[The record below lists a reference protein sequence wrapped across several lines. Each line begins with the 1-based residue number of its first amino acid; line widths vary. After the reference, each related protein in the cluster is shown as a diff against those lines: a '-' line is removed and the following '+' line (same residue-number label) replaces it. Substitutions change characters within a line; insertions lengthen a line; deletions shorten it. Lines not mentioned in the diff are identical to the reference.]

1 MEPHIPRT
9 TVVMWWLPPLRSD
22 IAASVEYTAVPSDIV
37 PPRLEM
43 MTSYLERAGLTAA
56 SGDLSYLDVGSCYG
70 WFVSEMSKRG
80 FDAKGIE
87 MDKLALELG
96 PLVYGIDVAQV
107 SVGDCI
113 TLLGDQARTADVVSC
128 FSVLHHFV
136 MGRGTSSAPDLM
148 ARLAERTSKVLFLDT
163 GQAHESWFRWTLPE
177 WSPDYIASWILA
189 HSDFTRVE
197 AIGVDEDGS
206 GVFRGKFGRTLFAC
220 TR

>member
-1 MEPHIPRT
+1 
-9 TVVMWWLPPLRSD
+9 
-22 IAASVEYTAVPSDIV
+22 
-37 PPRLEM
+37 
-43 MTSYLERAGLTAA
+43 
-56 SGDLSYLDVGSCYG
+56 
-70 WFVSEMSKRG
+70 
-80 FDAKGIE
+80 

-96 PLVYGIDVAQV
+96 PLIYGIAADQV
-107 SVGDCI
+107 TAGDC
-113 TLLGDQARTADVVSC
+113 TVLLREPARTADVVSC

-148 ARLAERTSKVLFLDT
+148 ALLAKRTRKVLFLDT

-177 WSPDYIASWILA
+177 WTPEYIESWILQ

-206 GVFRGKFGRTLFAC
+206 GSFRGKFGRTLFAC